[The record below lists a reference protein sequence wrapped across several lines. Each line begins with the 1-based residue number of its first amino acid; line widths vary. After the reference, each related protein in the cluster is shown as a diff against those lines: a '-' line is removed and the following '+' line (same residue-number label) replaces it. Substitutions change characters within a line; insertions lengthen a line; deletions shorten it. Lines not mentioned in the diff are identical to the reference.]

1 MAERSGRGHS
11 GRSRPPYARYR
22 PGYPAAAFDWALA
35 PAPGGE
41 VLDLGAGTGKVTEA
55 LLRRPGVR
63 VTAVDPDPAMLA
75 QFRADFPTVDAHEGT
90 AERIPLPAAAVDAVV
105 VGTAWHWFD
114 RALAEPE
121 IAPGA
126 AARRRARRALERRRR
141 HRRVGARLPARAAPA
156 MRPTPIGTT
165 TRRRPAARPGVRGV
179 RDAAVRQPGAHHDRR
194 VRRDHRHAL
203 VGPDR
208 RSARARRRRSPGCAT
223 TWRRGPRRR
232 RARSRCPWS
241 PTSCARCAGRPA
253 AARAGSGRAR
263 AR

>member
-1 MAERSGRGHS
+1 MPERA
-11 GRSRPPYARYR
+11 RSFGAVAAAYARYR
-22 PGYPAAAFDWALA
+22 PGYPAAALDWALA

-121 IAPGA
+121 IARVLRPGGVLVGP
-126 AARRRARRALERRRR
+126 LERRRR
-141 HRRVGARLPARAAPA
+141 HRRMGARLPARAAPRGA
-156 MRPTPIGTT
+156 GPDRHHDSPPPGRSDPAFGASE
-165 TRRRPAARPGVRGV
+165 TRRFANPVPTTIDGFVETISTHSWALIAEPRERDASLARMRDYLAARPETS
-179 RDAAVRQPGAHHDRR
+179 PGAFTLPMVTDVVRTLRR
-194 VRRDHRHAL
+194 
-203 VGPDR
+203 
-208 RSARARRRRSPGCAT
+208 
-223 TWRRGPRRR
+223 
-232 RARSRCPWS
+232 
-241 PTSCARCAGRPA
+241 
-253 AARAGSGRAR
+253 
-263 AR
+263 